1 MPGAI
6 ASAFD
11 SSVPSSSTHSNS
23 PSLPPTKCSTT
34 GACMIGCATDLA
46 SARITL
52 SINISLWKSMAC
64 ARTMGGLG
72 LATSTFSEPCC
83 DSVCN
88 GSGVNGATRLKSTDR
103 SSFRYEEAGLQVIC
117 KPAHLPSNSGSY
129 LTTAHSCPE
138 GCQGRLQ
145 SPSRQYN

>member
-6 ASAFD
+6 AIAFD
-11 SSVPSSSTHSNS
+11 SSILSKSIRRSSPATFQ
-23 PSLPPTKCSTT
+23 TKCFMT
-34 GACMIGCATDLA
+34 GACTIGCATDLA

-52 SINISLWKSMAC
+52 SINISLWKFMAC
-64 ARTMGGLG
+64 ARTMGGLVP
-72 LATSTFSEPCC
+72 ATSTFSEPCC

-117 KPAHLPSNSGSY
+117 KPAPLPSNSGSY